1 MPWNELR
8 KQRKEN
14 QFLKLCQTASQDSI
28 ALLDHNQNILWSNPH
43 WADVPSRV
51 GDIFTKELICA
62 MAHRKTKTFHMVDK
76 QNPLS
81 YWALSVKPLFSEE
94 EQLNGYMLVLR
105 DVSETKRYEAELIE
119 QRDKLETLYQITPLA
134 LSIIA

>member
-43 WADVPSRV
+43 WADVSSRV
-51 GDIFTKELICA
+51 GEIFTKELIDFT
-62 MAHRKTKTFHMVDK
+62 HNLFHNTHHNLSTF
-76 QNPLS
+76 
-81 YWALSVKPLFSEE
+81 
-94 EQLNGYMLVLR
+94 
-105 DVSETKRYEAELIE
+105 
-119 QRDKLETLYQITPLA
+119 
-134 LSIIA
+134 